1 MSSEEITNLM
11 TTYNEEYKYA
21 TDLNKAYMLS
31 SYKQLH
37 ADILAMMGNTD
48 AAAKATADYENY
60 KR

>member
-1 MSSEEITNLM
+1 MSEKQITDLM
-11 TTYNEEYKYA
+11 TKYNDEYRNA
-21 TDLNKAYMLS
+21 TDLNKAYMLL

-37 ADILAMMGNTD
+37 ADIMAMMGNTE

>member
-1 MSSEEITNLM
+1 M